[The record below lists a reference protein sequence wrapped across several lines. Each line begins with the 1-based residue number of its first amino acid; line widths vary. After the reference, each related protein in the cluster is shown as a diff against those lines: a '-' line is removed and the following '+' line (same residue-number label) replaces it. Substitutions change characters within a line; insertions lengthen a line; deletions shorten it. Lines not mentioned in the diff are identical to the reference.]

1 MRKLSILFF
10 TIATMI
16 LTPKAAAEITL
27 QGIAGGAYYPKSMR
41 SFSSAPDG
49 ESYMQISEDG
59 KQLLS
64 YSFKNGAQNGVVI
77 DLNATRGDKVERIEG
92 YILSPD
98 GKRILVQTATNS
110 IYRHSFTAE
119 YYIYDVGNKTLTA
132 LSKGGAQM
140 QPQFSPDGTMISFV
154 RGGNLFLVK
163 LLFDNSESQV
173 TQDGEVGKVLNGVP
187 DWVNEE
193 EFSTACSYVFTADS
207 KMLVWVRYD
216 EGAVKTFSFP
226 LYKGMNP
233 ERNEFAEYPGEYSYK
248 YPVAG
253 EANSKVSVRSFDI
266 KSHVERTVN
275 VPMDADGY
283 IPRIFQTSDPEKIA
297 VVTLNRHQDQMDI
310 YAANPRSTVCKLMV
324 REKNDKYLREA
335 AFAQLK
341 FYGDHFAMVSDRSG
355 YNNIYWYD
363 INGHLLGQVTKGEYE
378 VQNFYG
384 YDPKTGNFYYSAN
397 ADGPQYTTI
406 MCANLKGNAKKLTT
420 QKGDNSARFSA
431 NFQYFVNTYSSFGSA
446 PETTLCNASGK
457 VLKTLID
464 NSALKQKLD
473 ADAPIKVEMFE
484 FTTSTG
490 TKLNGYMV
498 KPANFNASKKYP
510 VIMYQYSG
518 PGSQEVKDSW
528 SSGFM
533 GGMVWERYL
542 AQEGF
547 ICVCVDGRGTG
558 GRGADFEKQ
567 TYLKLGLM
575 EAQDQVEAALYLGKQ
590 SYIDKDRIGIW
601 GWSYGGF
608 NTLMSMSEGRGVF
621 RAGVAIAPVTSYRF
635 YDTIYTERYMR
646 TPAENAAGYDD
657 CPISRAGNLHGDLL
671 LIHGTADDNVHY
683 QNSAEYSEALVQA
696 GKQFQMQVYTNRNH
710 SIYGGQ
716 TRLHLY
722 TRVAQF
728 FKDKLMH

>member
-1 MRKLSILFF
+1 M
-10 TIATMI
+10 TIMA
-16 LTPKAAAEITL
+16 LASEVHAEITL
-27 QGIAGGAYYPKSMR
+27 QSIANGKYSPRSMR
-41 SFSSAPDG
+41 SFRSSPDG

-59 KQLLS
+59 KKLLS
-64 YSFKNGAQNGVVI
+64 YSFKTGAQNGVVI
-77 DLNATRGDKVERIEG
+77 DLGTARGDKVNSIDG

-98 GKRILVQTATNS
+98 NRKILVQTNTHH
-110 IYRHSFTAE
+110 IYRRSFTAD
-119 YYIYDVGNKTLTA
+119 YYIYDVNNRTLTA
-132 LSKGGAQM
+132 LSKDGAQM

-154 RGGNLFLVK
+154 RKGNLFLVK
-163 LLFDNSESQV
+163 LLFDNAESQV
-173 TQDGEVGKVLNGVP
+173 TKDGEAGKVLNGIP

-216 EGAVKTFSFP
+216 ESAVKQFSFP
-226 LYKGMNP
+226 LYKGMKP
-233 ERNEFAEYPGEYSYK
+233 EKDGYAEYPGEYSYK

-253 EANSKVSVRSFDI
+253 ENNSKVSVHSFDI
-266 KSHVERTVN
+266 KSHVERVVN
-275 VPMDADGY
+275 VPLDADGY

-310 YAANPRSTVCKLMV
+310 YAANPRSRVCKLLV
-324 REKNDKYLREA
+324 REKSGKYLRENA
-335 AFAQLK
+335 YSGLR
-341 FYGDHFAMVSDRSG
+341 FYGDHFAMVSDRNG

-363 INGHLLGQVTKGEYE
+363 INGHLAGQVTKADYE
-378 VQNFYG
+378 VQDFYG
-384 YDPKTGNFYYSAN
+384 YDAKSGNFYYSAN
-397 ADGPQYTTI
+397 ADGPQYTSV
-406 MCANLKGNAKKLTT
+406 MCSNLKGTTKKLST
-420 QKGDNSARFSA
+420 QKGNNSAQFSA
-431 NFQYFVNTYSSFGSA
+431 NFQYFVNTYSSLATA
-446 PETTLCNASGK
+446 PTTTLCNASGK
-457 VLKTLID
+457 VMKTLID
-464 NSALKQKLD
+464 NSELKNTVE
-473 ADAPIKVEMFE
+473 ADAPAKIEMFE
-484 FTTSTG
+484 FTTANG

-498 KPANFNASKKYP
+498 KPANFDASRKYP

-518 PGSQEVKDSW
+518 PGSQQVQDSW

-542 AQEGF
+542 AQQGF

-558 GRGADFEKQ
+558 GRGAEFEKQ

-575 EAQDQVEAALYLGKQ
+575 EAQDQVETALYLGKQ
-590 SYIDKDRIGIW
+590 SYVDKGRIGIW

-635 YDTIYTERYMR
+635 YDSVYTERYMR
-646 TPAENAAGYDD
+646 TPNENAAGYDD
-657 CPISRAGNLHGDLL
+657 NPITRAGKLHGDLL

-683 QNSAEYSEALVQA
+683 RNSAEYSEALVQA

-710 SIYGGQ
+710 SIYGGN

-722 TRVAQF
+722 TRVAEF
-728 FKDKLMH
+728 FKDKLGKQQ

>member
-1 MRKLSILFF
+1 M
-10 TIATMI
+10 A

-27 QGIAGGAYYPKSMR
+27 QGIASGEYYPQSMR

-64 YSFKNGAQNGVVI
+64 YSFKNGEQNGVVI
-77 DLNATRGDKVERIEG
+77 DLNTTRGDKVGRIEG

-98 GKRILVQTATNS
+98 GKRILVQTATSS

-132 LSKGGAQM
+132 LSTGGAQM

-154 RGGNLFLVK
+154 RGGDLFLVK

-173 TQDGEVGKVLNGVP
+173 TQDGEVGRVLNGVP

-216 EGAVKTFSFP
+216 EAAVRTFSFP
-226 LYKGMNP
+226 LYKGMSP
-233 ERNEFAEYPGEYSYK
+233 ERGEFAEYPGQYSYK

-253 EANSKVSVRSFDI
+253 EANSQVSVRSYDI

-275 VPMDADGY
+275 VPLEADGY
-283 IPRIFQTSDPEKIA
+283 IPRVFQTSDPEKIA

-310 YAANPRSTVCKLMV
+310 YAANPRSTVCKLLV
-324 REKNDKYLREA
+324 REKSDKYLREA

-378 VQNFYG
+378 VQDFYG
-384 YDPKTGNFYYSAN
+384 YDAKTGNFYYSAN
-397 ADGPQYTTI
+397 ADGPQYTAV
-406 MCANLKGNAKKLTT
+406 MCADLKGSTRKLTT

-431 NFQYFVNTYSSFGSA
+431 NFQYFVNTYSSINSA
-446 PETTLCNASGK
+446 PETTLRNSAGK

-473 ADAPIKVEMFE
+473 ADAPVSVELFE

-498 KPANFNASKKYP
+498 KPANFDAGKKYP
-510 VIMYQYSG
+510 VVMYQYSG

-528 SSGFM
+528 GAGFM
-533 GGMVWERYL
+533 GGMVGERYL

-575 EAQDQVEAALYLGKQ
+575 EAQDQVEAAIWLGKQ
-590 SYIDKDRIGIW
+590 SYVDKDRIGIW

-621 RAGVAIAPVTSYRF
+621 RAGVAVAPVTSYRF

-657 CPISRAGNLHGDLL
+657 CPISRAANLHGDLL

-722 TRVAQF
+722 TRLAQF
-728 FKDKLMH
+728 FKDKLTR

>member
-1 MRKLSILFF
+1 MRKLSTLFF
-10 TIATMI
+10 TIAAMA

-27 QGIAGGAYYPKSMR
+27 QGIASGEYYPQSMR

-64 YSFKNGAQNGVVI
+64 YSFKNGEQNGVVI
-77 DLNATRGDKVERIEG
+77 DLNTTRGDKVGRIEG

-98 GKRILVQTATNS
+98 GKRILVQTATSS

-132 LSKGGAQM
+132 LSTGGAQM

-154 RGGNLFLVK
+154 RGGDLFLVK

-173 TQDGEVGKVLNGVP
+173 TQDGEVGRVLNGVP

-216 EGAVKTFSFP
+216 EAAVRTFSFP
-226 LYKGMNP
+226 LYKGMSP
-233 ERNEFAEYPGEYSYK
+233 ERGEFAEYPGQYSYK

-253 EANSKVSVRSFDI
+253 EANSQVSVRSYDI

-275 VPMDADGY
+275 VPLEADGY
-283 IPRIFQTSDPEKIA
+283 IPRVFQTSDPEKIA

-310 YAANPRSTVCKLMV
+310 YAANPRSTVCKLLV
-324 REKNDKYLREA
+324 REKSDKYLREA

-378 VQNFYG
+378 VQDFYG
-384 YDPKTGNFYYSAN
+384 YDAKTGNFYYSAN
-397 ADGPQYTTI
+397 ADGPQYTAV
-406 MCANLKGNAKKLTT
+406 MCANLKGSTRKLTT

-431 NFQYFVNTYSSFGSA
+431 NFQYFVNTYSSINSA
-446 PETTLCNASGK
+446 PETTLRNSAGK

-473 ADAPIKVEMFE
+473 ADAPVSVELFE

-498 KPANFNASKKYP
+498 KPANFDAGKKYP
-510 VIMYQYSG
+510 VVMYQYSG

-528 SSGFM
+528 GAGFM
-533 GGMVWERYL
+533 GGMVGERYL

-575 EAQDQVEAALYLGKQ
+575 EAQDQVEAAIWLGKQ
-590 SYIDKDRIGIW
+590 SYVDKDRIGIW

-621 RAGVAIAPVTSYRF
+621 RAGVAVAPVTSYRF

-657 CPISRAGNLHGDLL
+657 CPISRAANLHGDLL

-722 TRVAQF
+722 TRLAQF
-728 FKDKLMH
+728 FKDKLTR

>member
-10 TIATMI
+10 TIAATA
-16 LTPKAAAEITL
+16 LPPTAAAEITL
-27 QGIAGGAYYPKSMR
+27 QGIASGEYYPQSMR
-41 SFSSAPDG
+41 SFSSSPDG

-77 DLNATRGDKVERIEG
+77 DLNTTRGDKVGRIEG

-98 GKRILVQTATNS
+98 GKRILVQTATSS

-132 LSKGGAQM
+132 LSSGGAQM

-216 EGAVKTFSFP
+216 EAAVKTFSFP
-226 LYKGMNP
+226 LYKGMSP
-233 ERNEFAEYPGEYSYK
+233 ERVGFAEYPGQYSYK

-253 EANSKVSVRSFDI
+253 EANSQVSVRSYDI
-266 KSHVERTVN
+266 KSHVERTVK
-275 VPMDADGY
+275 VPLDGDGY

-310 YAANPRSTVCKLMV
+310 YAANPRSTVCKLLV
-324 REKNDKYLREA
+324 REKSDKYLREA
-335 AFAQLK
+335 AFDKLR

-363 INGHLLGQVTKGEYE
+363 INGHLLGQVTKGDYE
-378 VQNFYG
+378 VQDFYG
-384 YDPKTGNFYYSAN
+384 YDAKTGNFYYSAN
-397 ADGPQYTTI
+397 ADGPQYTAV
-406 MCANLKGNAKKLTT
+406 MCANLKGNVRKLTT

-431 NFQYFVNTYSSFGSA
+431 NFQYFVNTYSSISSA
-446 PETTLCNASGK
+446 PETTLRNSAGK

-473 ADAPIKVEMFE
+473 ADAPVSVEMFE
-484 FTTSTG
+484 LTTSTG

-498 KPANFNASKKYP
+498 KPANFDAGKKYP
-510 VIMYQYSG
+510 VVMYQYSG

-528 SSGFM
+528 GAGFM
-533 GGMVWERYL
+533 GGLVGERYL

-575 EAQDQVEAALYLGKQ
+575 EAQDQVEAALWLGKQ

-646 TPAENAAGYDD
+646 TPAENSAGYDD
-657 CPISRAGNLHGDLL
+657 CPISRAANLHGDLL

-722 TRVAQF
+722 TRLAQF
-728 FKDKLMH
+728 FKDKLAR

>member
-1 MRKLSILFF
+1 MRKLSTLFF
-10 TIATMI
+10 TIAAMA

-27 QGIAGGAYYPKSMR
+27 QGIASGEYYPQSMR

-64 YSFKNGAQNGVVI
+64 YSFKNGEQNGVVI
-77 DLNATRGDKVERIEG
+77 DLNTTRGDKVGRIEG

-98 GKRILVQTATNS
+98 GKRILVQTATSS

-132 LSKGGAQM
+132 LSTGGAQM

-154 RGGNLFLVK
+154 RGGDLFLVK

-173 TQDGEVGKVLNGVP
+173 TQDGEVGRVLNGVP

-216 EGAVKTFSFP
+216 EAAVRTFSFP
-226 LYKGMNP
+226 LYKGMSP
-233 ERNEFAEYPGEYSYK
+233 ERGEFAEYPGQYSYK

-253 EANSKVSVRSFDI
+253 EANSQVSVRSYDI

-275 VPMDADGY
+275 VPLEADGY
-283 IPRIFQTSDPEKIA
+283 IPRVFQTSDPEKIA

-310 YAANPRSTVCKLMV
+310 YAANPRSTVCKLLV
-324 REKNDKYLREA
+324 REKSDKYLREA

-378 VQNFYG
+378 VQDFYG
-384 YDPKTGNFYYSAN
+384 YDAKTGNFYYSAN
-397 ADGPQYTTI
+397 ADGPQYTAV
-406 MCANLKGNAKKLTT
+406 MCANLKGSTRKLTT

-431 NFQYFVNTYSSFGSA
+431 NFQYFVNTYSSINSA
-446 PETTLCNASGK
+446 PETTLRNSAGK
-457 VLKTLID
+457 MLKTLID

-473 ADAPIKVEMFE
+473 ADAPVSVELFE

-498 KPANFNASKKYP
+498 KPANFDAGKKYP
-510 VIMYQYSG
+510 VVMYQYSG

-528 SSGFM
+528 GAGFM
-533 GGMVWERYL
+533 GGMVGERYL

-575 EAQDQVEAALYLGKQ
+575 EAQDQVEAAIWLGKQ
-590 SYIDKDRIGIW
+590 SYVDKDRIGIW

-621 RAGVAIAPVTSYRF
+621 RAGVAVAPVTSYRF

-657 CPISRAGNLHGDLL
+657 CPISRAANLHGDLL

-722 TRVAQF
+722 TRLAQF
-728 FKDKLMH
+728 FKDKLTR

>member
-1 MRKLSILFF
+1 MRKLPTLFF
-10 TIATMI
+10 TIAAMA

-27 QGIAGGAYYPKSMR
+27 QGIASGEYYPQSMR

-64 YSFKNGAQNGVVI
+64 YSFKNGEQNGVVI
-77 DLNATRGDKVERIEG
+77 DLNTTRGDKVGRIEG

-98 GKRILVQTATNS
+98 GKRILVQTATSS

-132 LSKGGAQM
+132 LSTGGAQM

-154 RGGNLFLVK
+154 RGGDLFLVK

-173 TQDGEVGKVLNGVP
+173 TQDGEVGRVLNGVP

-216 EGAVKTFSFP
+216 EAAVRTFSFP
-226 LYKGMNP
+226 LYKGMSP
-233 ERNEFAEYPGEYSYK
+233 ERGEFAEYPGQYSYK

-253 EANSKVSVRSFDI
+253 EANSQVSVRSYDI

-275 VPMDADGY
+275 VPLEADGY
-283 IPRIFQTSDPEKIA
+283 IPRVFQTSDPEKIA

-310 YAANPRSTVCKLMV
+310 YAANPRSTVCKLLV
-324 REKNDKYLREA
+324 REKSDKYLREA

-378 VQNFYG
+378 VQDFYG
-384 YDPKTGNFYYSAN
+384 YDAKTGNFYYSAN
-397 ADGPQYTTI
+397 ADGPQYAAV
-406 MCANLKGNAKKLTT
+406 MCANLKGSTRKLTM

-431 NFQYFVNTYSSFGSA
+431 NFQYFVNTYSSINSA
-446 PETTLCNASGK
+446 PETTLRNSAGK

-473 ADAPIKVEMFE
+473 ADAPVSVELFE

-498 KPANFNASKKYP
+498 KPANFDAGKKYP
-510 VIMYQYSG
+510 VVMYQYSG

-528 SSGFM
+528 GAGFM
-533 GGMVWERYL
+533 GGMVGERYL

-575 EAQDQVEAALYLGKQ
+575 EAQDQVEAAIWLGKQ
-590 SYIDKDRIGIW
+590 SYVDKDRIGIW

-621 RAGVAIAPVTSYRF
+621 RAGVAVAPVTSYRF

-657 CPISRAGNLHGDLL
+657 CPISRAANLHGDLL

-722 TRVAQF
+722 TRLAQF
-728 FKDKLMH
+728 FKDKLTR

>member
-1 MRKLSILFF
+1 M
-10 TIATMI
+10 A

-27 QGIAGGAYYPKSMR
+27 QGIASGEYYPQSMR

-64 YSFKNGAQNGVVI
+64 YSFKNGEQNGVVI
-77 DLNATRGDKVERIEG
+77 DLNTTRGDKVGRIEG

-98 GKRILVQTATNS
+98 GKRILVQTATSS

-132 LSKGGAQM
+132 LSTGGAQM

-154 RGGNLFLVK
+154 RGGDLFLVK

-173 TQDGEVGKVLNGVP
+173 TQDGEVGRVLNGVP

-216 EGAVKTFSFP
+216 EAAVRTFSFP
-226 LYKGMNP
+226 LYKGMSP
-233 ERNEFAEYPGEYSYK
+233 ERGEFAEYPGQYSYK

-253 EANSKVSVRSFDI
+253 EANSQVSVRSYDI

-275 VPMDADGY
+275 VPLEADGY
-283 IPRIFQTSDPEKIA
+283 IPRVFQTSDPEKIA

-310 YAANPRSTVCKLMV
+310 YAANPRSTVCKLLV
-324 REKNDKYLREA
+324 REKSDKYLREA
-335 AFAQLK
+335 AFDQLK

-378 VQNFYG
+378 VQDFYG
-384 YDPKTGNFYYSAN
+384 YDAKTGNFYYSAN
-397 ADGPQYTTI
+397 ADGPQYTAV
-406 MCANLKGNAKKLTT
+406 MCANLKGSTRKLTT

-431 NFQYFVNTYSSFGSA
+431 NFQYFVNTYSSINSA
-446 PETTLCNASGK
+446 PETTLRNSAGK

-473 ADAPIKVEMFE
+473 ADAPVSVELFE

-498 KPANFNASKKYP
+498 KPANFDAGKKYP
-510 VIMYQYSG
+510 VVMYQYSG

-528 SSGFM
+528 GAGFM
-533 GGMVWERYL
+533 GGMVGERYL

-575 EAQDQVEAALYLGKQ
+575 EAQDQVEAAIWLGKQ
-590 SYIDKDRIGIW
+590 SYVDKDRIGIW

-621 RAGVAIAPVTSYRF
+621 RAGVAVAPVTSYRF

-657 CPISRAGNLHGDLL
+657 CPISRAANLHGDLL

-722 TRVAQF
+722 TRLAQF
-728 FKDKLMH
+728 FKDKLTR